1 MHCENNGKQTA
12 VGGSSFCCETSEFR
26 TVSGFQNAELKTK
39 KSMTGELQKMVN
51 THTCNVFPCQI
62 WYSNKTDGSKPSVR
76 WRKRDSF
83 FLCSAGKLPFS
94 TDTKETAIVLNETPN
109 VAVKRDLISRVP
121 MCQKVRLMWWQPLS
135 FRFVQAWNKID
146 IYPNLRKLI
155 PFVPGSSRDI
165 KIYPQS
171 SLTDDVVS
179 GNISSS
185 DSTRLCDRAGV
196 IGITAPEGKAIY
208 AFKNQS
214 EKMQNRAILSH
225 FNPIRRRVQM
235 LCSIAQIIFRGCKT
249 WLLPLIEFEGWQL

>member
-1 MHCENNGKQTA
+1 M
-12 VGGSSFCCETSEFR
+12 
-26 TVSGFQNAELKTK
+26 K
-39 KSMTGELQKMVN
+39 KEGL
-51 THTCNVFPCQI
+51 F
-62 WYSNKTDGSKPSVR
+62 PSVQLE
-76 WRKRDSF
+76 SF
-83 FLCSAGKLPFS
+83 RFS
-94 TDTKETAIVLNETPN
+94 TDTKETAIVLNEKPN

-171 SLTDDVVS
+171 SLTDVVS

-185 DSTRLCDRAGV
+185 DSTRLCDMAGV

-208 AFKNQS
+208 ACKKPVRENAKSSDSEPLQPDPSQS
-214 EKMQNRAILSH
+214 TN
-225 FNPIRRRVQM
+225 
-235 LCSIAQIIFRGCKT
+235 T
-249 WLLPLIEFEGWQL
+249 LLDSANNF

>member
-1 MHCENNGKQTA
+1 MGNKPRSAARPFVVRRPNFGPCPVFGMQNWKQKNRWLVSFKKWLIPMHAMFFHVRFGTQTRRTE
-12 VGGSSFCCETSEFR
+12 VSRVSEERGIF
-26 TVSGFQNAELKTK
+26 F
-39 KSMTGELQKMVN
+39 
-51 THTCNVFPCQI
+51 
-62 WYSNKTDGSKPSVR
+62 PSVQLE
-76 WRKRDSF
+76 SF
-83 FLCSAGKLPFS
+83 RFS

-185 DSTRLCDRAGV
+185 DSTRLCDMAGV
-196 IGITAPEGKAIY
+196 IWITAPEAKAIY
-208 AFKNQS
+208 ACKN
-214 EKMQNRAILSH
+214 
-225 FNPIRRRVQM
+225 
-235 LCSIAQIIFRGCKT
+235 
-249 WLLPLIEFEGWQL
+249 